1 MIKLLL
7 GVVPDIALR
16 QHLLCASI
24 IAQREEGSF
33 AFHHQVFL
41 SQSVLKLCKP
51 QSIASPDW
59 AA

>member
-1 MIKLLL
+1 MTEYLLDEGVHLL
-7 GVVPDIALR
+7 GRDPSSAR
-16 QHLLCASI
+16 AES
-24 IAQREEGSF
+24 EEDLIP
-33 AFHHQVFL
+33 FHQWVFL